1 MELHHR
7 EMTNEEEELVAVVQA
22 SKLQSSIKI
31 TIPKRVA
38 SELDVA
44 HGSFI
49 GFFKRKGDFFIK
61 LIK

>member
-1 MELHHR
+1 
-7 EMTNEEEELVAVVQA
+7 MTNEEEELVAVVQA